1 MHEFAFGWGSISLL
15 PQSTVFSIDLC
26 AVRELAIDSIYLLT
40 HLTSPHT
47 CTNDLWSRYAWY
59 IWQSIA
65 RKLVPLAD
73 RVLVR
78 RIIPE
83 AKTASGL
90 ILSADTSALKAN
102 EATVI
107 AVGPGALSRD
117 GARIAVQVKEGDKVL
132 LPEYGG
138 TKVKLGEEELF
149 LFNDA
154 DILGKFQ

>member
-1 MHEFAFGWGSISLL
+1 M
-15 PQSTVFSIDLC
+15 
-26 AVRELAIDSIYLLT
+26 
-40 HLTSPHT
+40 
-47 CTNDLWSRYAWY
+47 
-59 IWQSIA
+59 
-65 RKLVPLAD
+65 
-73 RVLVR
+73 VR

-90 ILSADTSALKAN
+90 ILSADTSSLKAN

>member
-1 MHEFAFGWGSISLL
+1 
-15 PQSTVFSIDLC
+15 
-26 AVRELAIDSIYLLT
+26 
-40 HLTSPHT
+40 
-47 CTNDLWSRYAWY
+47 
-59 IWQSIA
+59 
-65 RKLVPLAD
+65 
-73 RVLVR
+73 LVR

-90 ILSADTSALKAN
+90 ILSADTSSLKAN